1 MAALLLTAGAAVLTQ
16 GMGLV
21 ATLATAAASVVGSVI
36 DSRLFGPGP
45 THQQSEGPRL
55 ENLQVQSSTEGAPIP
70 EVAGRVRLAGQ
81 IIWATRFKEVVT
93 TTTQSAGGGGGKGG
107 GGGGGGGSTIT
118 TTTYSYFASF
128 AVALSDGP
136 IDRVGRIW
144 ADGKPLDM
152 SNVTIRVHR
161 GTADQLP
168 DPLIEG
174 VEGSGNTPAYRGT
187 AYVVFEG
194 LAIGLFG
201 NRIPQ
206 LNFEVFRRV
215 SPTDGSGVEDLV
227 RAISIIPGSGE
238 RVYDTVVSIRN
249 LGGGASIPE
258 NKFAGR
264 AEADFSVAI
273 DDLEASLPNVTTA
286 LLVAG
291 WFGNDLRAGHCTVQP
306 KVEITDKITTPSAWS
321 VHGLNRLFAPTVST
335 VDGRPAYGGTPS
347 DDSIVRAIRDLKR
360 RGLSVV
366 FYPFL
371 FMDIAQGNALL
382 DPWTGTIGQ
391 PAYPWRGRITCDPAP
406 GRPGSVDQTAAAA
419 AQVAAF
425 FGTVTRSQINV
436 SVNAAT
442 NAVTTVYS
450 GPSEWS
456 YRRFILHYAR
466 LCAAIN
472 AIDPGSIDA
481 FLIGSEL
488 RVLCA
493 VRDGPAHFAALTH
506 LKALAADA
514 KAILGSGV
522 KISYAADWSDYGRH
536 QADDGSLYFHLDPLW
551 ADPNIDFVG
560 IDFYAPL
567 SDWRDGNDHLDAT
580 AGHASIYDG
589 AYLESNI
596 EGGEFYDWFYG
607 SEADREAQ
615 VRTPITDGAYGKP
628 WVWRAKDVR
637 NWWSNAHYDRPGGV
651 ENATPTV
658 WTPQSKPIWFTEFG
672 IPSIDKGSN
681 QPNVFYDP
689 KSAESA
695 LPYYSRGTRDDL
707 IQRRGIE
714 AMLSYW
720 AANNPVSSAYSGR
733 MIETIAVWT
742 WDARPYP
749 AWPARADVWSDGELW
764 PLGHWLNGK
773 IGLAD
778 LAALVAERCARV
790 GFSAI
795 DVTALAGLVVGYV
808 RDRPMSPRAEIEML
822 MQAFAFDAVESE
834 GVIRFVPRG
843 RNPVASIAPQDCVAP
858 ERGGAVTLTRA
869 QETDLPDI
877 ISLTFIDAA
886 GDYQSGAI
894 ASHRLAGFSDRKMDS
909 SFALVMDDTQGQA
922 IADRALAEAWVG
934 RETAKL
940 ALPPSLIALDPGDV
954 VNLVISGRPRA
965 FRINRIS
972 DAGARSIEAQRTEAA
987 VYAPPLPGITPPTA
1001 DAPPTY
1007 GAAIL
1012 SLMDLPIL
1020 VETDV
1025 PWAPYAAASA
1035 SPFAGILVQSSAT
1048 GSHFAPSATLP
1059 IRATMGETLAPF
1071 HAGPTA
1077 YWDRTNTLALKLY
1090 AGELA
1095 SRPADDILAGG
1106 ANALAI
1112 GTPDGDWEIVQ
1123 FAQAELAGTA
1133 TYNVSQLLR
1142 GRLGTEHAMRA
1153 PLPAGARV
1161 VLLDHAVTQLNAAL
1175 AERNQPRFYRF
1186 GPPGLDPT
1194 DPAWQQMTFTARA
1207 AGLMPW
1213 APVHVAGSR
1222 NSASDLAISWA
1233 RRTRFAGSW
1242 ADGVDVPLN
1251 EEREAYEIDILD
1263 GASVVRTL
1271 SMTTPTVTYTAAQQ
1285 IADFGSPQPS
1295 VTVKVYQLSATVGRG
1310 RPASA
1315 IL

>member
-21 ATLATAAASVVGSVI
+21 ATLATAAATVVGSVI

-70 EVAGRVRLAGQ
+70 EIAGRVRLAGQ
-81 IIWATRFKEVVT
+81 IIWATKFKEVVT
-93 TTTQSAGGGGGKGG
+93 TTTQSAGGGGKGG

-128 AVALSDGP
+128 AVGLCDGP

-152 SNVTIRVHR
+152 TSVTMRVHR
-161 GTADQLP
+161 GSPDQLP

-174 VEGSGNTPAYRGT
+174 VEGAGNTPAYRGT

-194 LAIGLFG
+194 LAIGPFG

-227 RAISIIPGSGE
+227 RAVSIIPGSGE
-238 RVYDTVVSIRN
+238 RAYDTVISTRN
-249 LGGGASIPE
+249 LGGGATIPE

-264 AEADFSVAI
+264 AEADFPVSI
-273 DDLEASLPNVTTA
+273 DDLEASLPNVNTV
-286 LLVAG
+286 LLVVG
-291 WFGNDLRAGHCTVQP
+291 WFGDDLRAGHCSVQP
-306 KVEITDKITTPSAWS
+306 KVEIADKITTPNTWS

-360 RGLSVV
+360 RGFSVV

-371 FMDIAQGNALL
+371 FMDIAQGNSLP
-382 DPWTGTIGQ
+382 DPWTGAIGQ

-406 GRPGSVDQTAAAA
+406 GQPGSVDQTAAAA
-419 AQVAAF
+419 TQVAAF
-425 FGTVTRSQINV
+425 FGTVTRSQISV

-442 NAVTTVYS
+442 NAVTTFYS
-450 GPSEWS
+450 GPAEWS

-472 AIDPGSIDA
+472 AIDPGAIDA

-488 RVLCA
+488 RSLCA
-493 VRDGPAHFAALTH
+493 VRDGPAHFAGLTH
-506 LKALAADA
+506 LKDLAADA
-514 KAILGSGV
+514 KAILGTGV

-536 QADDGSLYFHLDPLW
+536 QGDDGSLFFHLDPLW

-567 SDWRDGNDHLDAT
+567 SDWRDGQAHLDAT
-580 AGHASIYDG
+580 AGHASIYDR
-589 AYLESNI
+589 AYLQSNI
-596 EGGEFYDWFYG
+596 EGGEFYDWFYA
-607 SEADREAQ
+607 SQVDRDAQ
-615 VRTPITDGAYGKP
+615 LRTTITDGAHSKP

-637 NWWSNAHYDRPGGV
+637 NWWSNAHYDRPGGI
-651 ENATPTV
+651 ENATPTA
-658 WTPQSKPIWFTEFG
+658 WAPQSKPIWFTEFG
-672 IPSIDKGSN
+672 IPSIDRGTN

-720 AANNPVSSAYSGR
+720 AANTPVSVAYGR
-733 MIETIAVWT
+733 PMIETIAVWT

-778 LAALVAERCARV
+778 LAALVTERCTRV
-790 GFSAI
+790 GFTQI

-843 RNPVASIAPQDCVAP
+843 RNSVANIVPQECVALD
-858 ERGGAVTLTRA
+858 RGDAVTLTRA
-869 QETDLPDI
+869 QEIDLPDI

-886 GDYQSGAI
+886 GDYQSGSI
-894 ASHRLAGFSDRKMDS
+894 ASRRLAGFSDRKVDS

-954 VNLVISGRPRA
+954 IDLVINGRPRA

-972 DAGARSIEAQRTEAA
+972 DAGSRSIEAQRTEAA
-987 VYAPPLPGITPPTA
+987 VYAPPLPGLTPPTSE
-1001 DAPPTY
+1001 APPIY
-1007 GAAIL
+1007 GAALL

-1020 VETDV
+1020 IETNV
-1025 PWAPYAAASA
+1025 PWALSAAASA

-1048 GSHFAPSATLP
+1048 GSHYAPSATLP

-1071 HAGPTA
+1071 NAGPTA
-1077 YWDRTNTLALKLY
+1077 YWDRTNTLSLKLY

-1095 SRPADDILAGG
+1095 SRPADDILASG

-1112 GTPDGDWEIVQ
+1112 QNPEGDWEIVQ
-1123 FAQAELAGTA
+1123 FAQAELTGVA
-1133 TYNVSQLLR
+1133 TYHVSLLLR
-1142 GRLGTEHAMRA
+1142 GRLGTEHAMRVA
-1153 PLPAGARV
+1153 LPAGARV
-1161 VLLDHAVTQLNAAL
+1161 VLLDHAVGQLSTVL

-1186 GPPGLDPT
+1186 GPPGIEVT
-1194 DPAWQQMTFTARA
+1194 DPAWQQTTFTARA
-1207 AGLMPW
+1207 VGLMPW
-1213 APVHVAGSR
+1213 APVHIAGSR
-1222 NSASDLAISWA
+1222 NSAGDLAISWV
-1233 RRTRFAGSW
+1233 RRTRIGGIW
-1242 ADGVDVPLN
+1242 ADGTDVPLN

-1263 GASVVRTL
+1263 GGSVVRTIA
-1271 SMTTPTVTYTAAQQ
+1271 TTIPTAIYTAEQQ
-1285 IADFGSPQPS
+1285 TADVGAPQPS
-1295 VTVKVYQLSATVGRG
+1295 VAVKVYQLSATVGRG

-1315 IL
+1315 ML

>member
-21 ATLATAAASVVGSVI
+21 ATLATAAATVVGSVI

-81 IIWATRFKEVVT
+81 IIWATKFKEVVT
-93 TTTQSAGGGGGKGG
+93 TTTQSTGGGGKGG

-152 SNVTIRVHR
+152 SNVTMRVHR
-161 GTADQLP
+161 GSPDQLP
-168 DPLIEG
+168 DALIEG
-174 VEGSGNTPAYRGT
+174 VEGADRTPAYRGT

-194 LAIGLFG
+194 LAISSFG

-227 RAISIIPGSGE
+227 RAVSIIPGSGE
-238 RVYDTVVSIRN
+238 RAYDTVASTRN
-249 LGGGASIPE
+249 LGGGATIPE

-264 AEADFSVAI
+264 AEADFTVAI
-273 DDLEASLPNVTTA
+273 DDLEASLPNVTTV

-291 WFGNDLRAGHCTVQP
+291 WFGDDLRAGHCTMQP
-306 KVEITDKITTPSAWS
+306 KVEINDKITTPNAWS

-360 RGLSVV
+360 RGLAVV

-371 FMDIAQGNALL
+371 FMDVAQGNSLP

-391 PAYPWRGRITCDPAP
+391 PAYPWRGRVTCDPAP
-406 GRPGSVDQTAAAA
+406 GQPGSVDRTAAAA
-419 AQVAAF
+419 TQVAAF
-425 FGTVTRSQINV
+425 FGNVTRSQISV

-450 GPSEWS
+450 GPPEWS

-488 RVLCA
+488 RSLCA

-514 KAILGSGV
+514 KTILGAGV

-536 QADDGSLYFHLDPLW
+536 QAGDGSLFFHLDPLW

-567 SDWRDGNDHLDAT
+567 SDWRDGNAHLDAA
-580 AGHASIYDG
+580 AGHASIYDR
-589 AYLESNI
+589 AYLQSNI
-596 EGGEFYDWFYG
+596 EGGEFYDWFYA
-607 SEADREAQ
+607 SDVDRAAQ
-615 VRTPITDGAYGKP
+615 LRTAITDGAYDKP

-637 NWWSNAHYDRPGGV
+637 NWWSNAHYDRPGGI
-651 ENATPTV
+651 ENATATA
-658 WTPQSKPIWFTEFG
+658 WLPQSKPIWFTEFG
-672 IPSIDKGSN
+672 IPSTDRGTN

-689 KSAESA
+689 KSSESFF
-695 LPYYSRGTRDDL
+695 PYYSRGTRDDL

-720 AANNPVSSAYSGR
+720 AANTPVSAAYGGP

-790 GFSAI
+790 GFTAI
-795 DVTALAGLVVGYV
+795 DVTALTGLVVGYV

-822 MQAFAFDAVESE
+822 MQAFAFDAAESE

-843 RNPVASIAPQDCVAP
+843 RNPVVAIAPQECVALD
-858 ERGGAVTLTRA
+858 RGDVVTLTRA
-869 QETDLPDI
+869 QEIDLPDI

-886 GDYQSGAI
+886 GDYQSGSI
-894 ASHRLAGFSDRKMDS
+894 ASRRLAGFSDRKVDS
-909 SFALVMDDTQGQA
+909 SFALVMDDTQSQA

-934 RETAKL
+934 RETAKF

-954 VNLVISGRPRA
+954 IDLVVNGRPRA
-965 FRINRIS
+965 FRIDRIS
-972 DAGARSIEAQRTEAA
+972 DAGSRSIEAQRTEAA
-987 VYAPPLPGITPPTA
+987 VYAPPLPGITPPTSE
-1001 DAPPTY
+1001 APPIY

-1012 SLMDLPIL
+1012 AFMDLPTLI
-1020 VETDV
+1020 ETDV
-1025 PWAPYAAASA
+1025 PWALYAAASA
-1035 SPFAGILVQSSAT
+1035 SPFAGVLVQSSAT
-1048 GSHFAPSATLP
+1048 GSHFAPSARLP
-1059 IRATMGETLAPF
+1059 IRAIMGETLTSF
-1071 HAGPTA
+1071 NAGPTA
-1077 YWDRTNTLALKLY
+1077 YWDRINILSLKLY

-1095 SRPADDILAGG
+1095 SRPAADILAGG

-1112 GTPDGDWEIVQ
+1112 QNPQGDWEIVQ
-1123 FAQAELAGTA
+1123 FANAELAGVA
-1133 TYNVSQLLR
+1133 TYKVSLLLR
-1142 GRLGTEHAMRA
+1142 GRLGTEHAMRVA
-1153 PLPAGARV
+1153 LPAGARV
-1161 VLLDHAVTQLNAAL
+1161 VLLDHAVAQLSTAL

-1186 GPPGLDPT
+1186 GPPGIEVT
-1194 DPAWQQMTFTARA
+1194 DPAWQQTTFTARA
-1207 AGLMPW
+1207 VGLMPW
-1213 APVHVAGSR
+1213 APVHIAGSR
-1222 NSASDLAISWA
+1222 NSAGDLAISWVRRA
-1233 RRTRFAGSW
+1233 RIGGIW
-1242 ADGVDVPLN
+1242 ADGADVPLN
-1251 EEREAYEIDILD
+1251 EEREAYEVDVLN
-1263 GASVVRTL
+1263 GANVMRTI
-1271 SMTTPTVTYTAAQQ
+1271 STISPSATYTAAQQ
-1285 IADFGSPQPS
+1285 TTDFGSPQPS
-1295 VTVKVYQLSATVGRG
+1295 IAVKVYQLSTSVGRG
-1310 RPASA
+1310 RPA
-1315 IL
+1315 ITTL